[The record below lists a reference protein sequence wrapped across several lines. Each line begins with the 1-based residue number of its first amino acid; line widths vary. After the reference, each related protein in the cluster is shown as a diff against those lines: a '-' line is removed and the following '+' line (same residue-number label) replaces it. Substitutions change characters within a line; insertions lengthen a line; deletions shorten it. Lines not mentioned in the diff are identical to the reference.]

1 MNFFRHL
8 LYYVSLSI
16 LLIQSLCYES
26 LYPIRNETLAK
37 YEQRRR
43 LLDEKSWKV
52 DLSNMPLHH
61 PKSHNS
67 LMEVNG
73 LKNSEVAVFI
83 SSTDTKHGKYI
94 WER

>member
-1 MNFFRHL
+1 MNCFIL
-8 LYYVSLSI
+8 LFYCSCLTVIIFQPLFSESLSI
-16 LLIQSLCYES
+16 SV
-26 LYPIRNETLAK
+26 NETVAK
-37 YEQRRR
+37 YEQRRH
-43 LLDEKSWKV
+43 LLEEKSWKV
-52 DLSNMPLHH
+52 DSSNHH
-61 PKSHNS
+61 AKSHTS